1 MIYVN
6 FLSLVEDETDND
18 KLCSIHGVSFLITL
32 DDGYKLLFDTGQKDV
47 FIRNSKILSA
57 DPFSSDVCVISHN
70 HYDHSGGLIHLING
84 SFNSPIYVHEK
95 FLVDRFSIRNG
106 KLVSSVGIDSKLL
119 DYKKLVMVKDSIT
132 KIHENVYILANVN
145 LENDFEAISKNF
157 VVKKGDD
164 FIQDNFEDEISL
176 IIDSEKGLII
186 ISGCSHRGMINILNS
201 VKRFFDKNI
210 YAFIGGTHLIGSSD
224 FRLSQTVKKLNNFD
238 LKILGAC
245 HCTGDKAMKLL
256 SKEFKDSFV
265 RIKTGTYLTF

>member
-1 MIYVN
+1 MN

-18 KLCSIHGVSFLITL
+18 KLLPIHGVSFLITL
-32 DDGYKLLFDTGQKDV
+32 DDGYKILFDTAQKDI
-47 FIRNSKILSA
+47 FIKNSKILST
-57 DPFSSDVCVISHN
+57 DPFSSNVCVISHN

-84 SFNSPIYVHEK
+84 AFNSPIYVHEK

-106 KLVSSVGIDSKLL
+106 KPISSVGIDSTALL
-119 DYKKLVMVKDSIT
+119 DYKKLVMIKESIT

-145 LENDFEAISKNF
+145 LENDFETISKNF
-157 VVKKGDD
+157 VIKRDD
-164 FIQDNFEDEISL
+164 NFIQDNFEDEISL
-176 IIDSEKGLII
+176 IIDSERGLII
-186 ISGCSHRGMINILNS
+186 ISGCSHKGMINILNS
-201 VKRFFDKNI
+201 AKRFFDKDI

-224 FRLSQTVKKLNNFD
+224 FRLNKTVNELNKFD